1 MHEILQNRKLREYGE
16 RCEFLFIVYV
26 LLVVGWDF
34 VQSDM
39 PFISA
44 ASYIYLIPPI
54 VFTLV
59 SKAKIFV
66 GLVVSLRR
74 GILTPWGLG
83 SGMAK
88 TLVQVIL
95 RGLFCPIPLV

>member
-1 MHEILQNRKLREYGE
+1 
-16 RCEFLFIVYV
+16 
-26 LLVVGWDF
+26 
-34 VQSDM
+34 M
-39 PFISA
+39 PFIST

-54 VFTLV
+54 VVTLV

-66 GLVVSLRR
+66 GLVVSLGH

-95 RGLFCPIPLV
+95 RGLSCK